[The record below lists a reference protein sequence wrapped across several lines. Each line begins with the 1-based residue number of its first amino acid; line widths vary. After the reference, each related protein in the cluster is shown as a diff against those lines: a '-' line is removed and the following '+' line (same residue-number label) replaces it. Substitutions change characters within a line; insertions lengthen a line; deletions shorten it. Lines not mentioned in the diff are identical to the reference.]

1 MPDTT
6 DEPAEPLQPVS
17 ATVPSTRQRF
27 FLRYLMF
34 ILIDLV
40 VLNLLAEYWD
50 KVELT
55 SFTVSLFAA
64 ILLQVL
70 LKLTMQ
76 LEHQVAGYFKKKSG
90 HSAKVMR
97 VLATWSVLLVSKL
110 IMLAAIDLLFGD
122 ALMFHGPHH
131 ILVFIIVVVA
141 ILVAEELVA
150 RFVRWIR

>member
-1 MPDTT
+1 MSNN
-6 DEPAEPLQPVS
+6 PAESTGPVS
-17 ATVPSTRQRF
+17 AMVPSSRQHF
-27 FLRYLMF
+27 FLRYFML
-34 ILIDLV
+34 ILIDVV

-50 KVELT
+50 KVELS

-70 LKLTMQ
+70 LKLTLR
-76 LEHQVAGYFKKKSG
+76 LEHNVAGYFKKKPG

-97 VLATWSVLLVSKL
+97 VLATWTVLLVSKL
-110 IMLAAIDLLFGD
+110 IMLKAIDLIFGER
-122 ALMFHGPHH
+122 LMFHGPRH

-141 ILVAEELVA
+141 ILVAEEVVA